1 MTETDTTSTGPQIV
15 RQTGNIAFKGTEDL
29 GGGLKANFEVQTSIG
44 AVAATSLNVNGA
56 AAGATTLGDRGM
68 YANVQGGFGT
78 VTVGRTASAIRA
90 LFGAIGD
97 VSRIAVAAN
106 GLSAGNS
113 VGSSDAAGGD
123 AGAFAIYGDAYVN
136 NVSYVSPTMNGFSVA
151 VAQAQVDGDTTATK
165 DTMSYTLQYTN
176 GPLVVAYNITDSNQ
190 THAGQA
196 VVSDS
201 AGVADKGYIAAV
213 GAYTH
218 NTLLA
223 SYDLGVAKV
232 GFTHQATSLASGVNP
247 GSATSITANVPMGAS
262 SIGFG
267 FAKRANTANTEV
279 QFGDGVKHTFV
290 GYRYD
295 LSKRTHVQAVYAKI
309 DRQGTATD
317 KKQTHLLLG
326 HSF

>member
-1 MTETDTTSTGPQIV
+1 LEKLSMKKSLIALAALAAFGTASAQSTVIVSGGVVLGVGMTETDTTSTGPQIV

-113 VGSSDAAGGD
+113 VGSSNAAGGD

-136 NVSYVSPTMNGFSVA
+136 NVSYVSPTMNGFSNQRHHVLHPA
-151 VAQAQVDGDTTATK
+151 VHQRSFGRC
-165 DTMSYTLQYTN
+165 LQ
-176 GPLVVAYNITDSNQ
+176 
-190 THAGQA
+190 H
-196 VVSDS
+196 
-201 AGVADKGYIAAV
+201 
-213 GAYTH
+213 H
-218 NTLLA
+218 
-223 SYDLGVAKV
+223 
-232 GFTHQATSLASGVNP
+232 
-247 GSATSITANVPMGAS
+247 
-262 SIGFG
+262 
-267 FAKRANTANTEV
+267 
-279 QFGDGVKHTFV
+279 
-290 GYRYD
+290 
-295 LSKRTHVQAVYAKI
+295 
-309 DRQGTATD
+309 
-317 KKQTHLLLG
+317 
-326 HSF
+326 